1 MSESALAELL
11 NLTGSHYKAGRFFI
25 PFLAM
30 GGWLIGLTIC
40 LTNQAFLSIVIGLT
54 IGAGTQVLAIA
65 FRALLDIA
73 DTIQDK
79 RQDDLLAKRNAD
91 TLNPGG

>member
-1 MSESALAELL
+1 MSESALSELL

-25 PFLAM
+25 PLLAI
-30 GGWLIGLTIC
+30 GGWLTGLAVC
-40 LTNQAFLSIVIGLT
+40 LTSQTFLCIVFGLT